1 MEKYPVIHPDGQIRW
16 LHLPEDLT
24 CSERLHAWYD
34 AICCST
40 VEVVHT
46 MIPGLSFLVDECGK
60 CYDQPLPVNIPASML
75 YAGTQYGDPIV
86 GYAILC
92 SIGDRDGE
100 PDILPPS
107 AFHLAAFSAYTGYE
121 IP

>member
-1 MEKYPVIHPDGQIRW
+1 MEKYPVIHPDGQIRIGY
-16 LHLPEDLT
+16 LPDGLT
-24 CSERLHAWYD
+24 THERLHAWYECL
-34 AICCST
+34 CCST

-46 MIPGLSFLVDECGK
+46 IIPGLCLLVDECGK
-60 CYDQPLPVNIPASML
+60 CYDESLPINIPASLL

-100 PDILPPS
+100 PDIVPPS
-107 AFHLAAFSAYTGYE
+107 AFHLAAFTAYTGYE